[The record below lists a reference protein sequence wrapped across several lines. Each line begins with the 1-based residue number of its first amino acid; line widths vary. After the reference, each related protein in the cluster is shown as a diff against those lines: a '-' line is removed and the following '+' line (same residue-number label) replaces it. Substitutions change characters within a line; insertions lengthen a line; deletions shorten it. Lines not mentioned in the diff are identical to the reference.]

1 MIQEHINGVIVD
13 IAEDGIAVI
22 NAAIP
27 NISRA
32 CLRQYKDVEIILNDG
47 RKISPEQRRK
57 IYALIGEVA
66 EYINGMRT
74 TGTIAETKAMLKME
88 FMLNRMEKME
98 RKLFSL
104 SNCDVTI
111 AREFINYIVEFII
124 TNDIP
129 TKVPLI
135 EQCEDIQKYV
145 YACLMNKKCA
155 VCGKHA
161 DLHHVDR
168 VGMGGNR
175 KTMNHLGLRCL
186 PLCREHHTVLHSTS
200 EIDFMKKYHL
210 EPVKIDKAIAKK
222 YRLNTKGGVN
232 NA

>member
-175 KTMNHLGLRCL
+175 ETMNHLGLRCL

-210 EPVKIDKAIAKK
+210 EPVKIDKGIAKV
-222 YRLNTKGGVN
+222 YRLNIKERW
-232 NA
+232 